1 MRISLLL
8 LTLPAILVAYNP
20 PASECDQITLVK
32 CFIDILDDWAWT
44 LYELKQNVVTISDE
58 QCKHLSR
65 LETCVNDDISPED
78 AGKMQLSQNKHKC
91 KHSEVVEVSE
101 TVSDLL
107 THRQKAGSFLKSYYL
122 LKYACSTEG
131 QEILREHREC
141 LKNER
146 IGDMTLKA
154 GTYMATKFLDS
165 PNDGVCA
172 EIQQQL
178 DEYMETTSG
187 LCQAAASRLMCK
199 SLTNMFTELHRDAL
213 SDCEFK
219 CPEAKEAPKA
229 DTNTL
234 EDPQQEQ
241 SDQEALNKA
250 KGSALST
257 ITQSAG
263 LLLAFIFLR

>member
-65 LETCVNDDISPED
+65 LETCVN
-78 AGKMQLSQNKHKC
+78 
-91 KHSEVVEVSE
+91 VSE